1 MHPANLEPARVVSDD
16 REMEQLVAE
25 LAGEPVLAC
34 DLESNGMFAYRAR
47 LCVVQ
52 LASPRGVV
60 VLDTMAADP
69 APLGKLLS
77 QTGPLKIIHDVA
89 FDARI
94 LAENGIELGNVHD
107 TSIAARM
114 LGRTATGLASLL
126 ASELG
131 LTVDKAMQQHDWS
144 ERPLDARMLA
154 YLSADVR
161 HLAELEEKIWTEVRA
176 KGIDRE
182 VDEETRYR
190 LGTASTSA
198 REVDARPP
206 YVRVKGCEKLPA
218 LDLAVLRHLCAL
230 REETASRLG
239 VPPYKVIGNETLLA
253 IAAARPTS
261 LSELGKIRGAR
272 QGRAAP
278 LGNRMLEAVRAGT
291 SEKQIPD
298 ADRVWFERPRM
309 PPAMARARKERES
322 RLLAWRRA
330 EAKRRE
336 VDEQVVLPGHCAKDV
351 VGIEQPSLEAL
362 AAVPGLGTF
371 RLERDGEA
379 ILRAL
384 TGAGGGTEGG

>member
-1 MHPANLEPARVVSDD
+1 MHPAKLEPARVVSDD
-16 REMEQLVAE
+16 RAMEQLVAE
-25 LAGEPVLAC
+25 LGGEPVLAC

-52 LASPRGVV
+52 LATPRGVF
-60 VLDTMAADP
+60 VLDTLAASP
-69 APLGKLLS
+69 GPLGRLLS
-77 QTGPLKIIHDVA
+77 QAGPLKIIHDVA

-114 LGRTATGLASLL
+114 LGHTSTGLASLL

-144 ERPLDARMLA
+144 ERPLDERMLA

-161 HLAELEEKIWTEVRA
+161 HLAELEEKIWTEIRA
-176 KGIDRE
+176 KGIERE

-190 LGTASTSA
+190 LGTAIASA
-198 REVDARPP
+198 REVDERPP
-206 YVRVKGCEKLPA
+206 YVRVKGCEKLPPV
-218 LDLAVLRHLCAL
+218 DLAVLRHLCAA
-230 REETASRLG
+230 REEAASRLD
-239 VPPYKVIGNETLLA
+239 VPPYKVVGNETLLA

-278 LGNRMLEAVRAGT
+278 LGNRILEAVRAGVRDG
-291 SEKQIPD
+291 QIPE
-298 ADRVWFERPRM
+298 ADRAWFERPRM
-309 PPAMARARKERES
+309 APAIARARKERES

-336 VDEQVVLPGHCAKDV
+336 VDEQVVLPGHCAKDIV
-351 VGIEQPSLEAL
+351 ALEQPSLDAI
-362 AAVPGLGTF
+362 AAVPGIGGF
-371 RLERDGEA
+371 RVERDGEA

-384 TGAGGGTEGG
+384 TGAGGGA